1 MKRMKALAVTAEH
14 ELKVV
19 EVPYPILQ
27 DDCVITKTLS
37 CGVCNGTDMK
47 IIHGKFKGMSQYPL
61 LLGHEAIGEVIAVG
75 RIGFWSWNT
84 WFLGRLLHAKAV
96 SKRY

>member
-1 MKRMKALAVTAEH
+1 MKALAVTAEH

-75 RIGFWSWNT
+75 KKVKQWKVGDWVTLPFMV
-84 WFLGRLLHAKAV
+84 GKD
-96 SKRY
+96 